1 MVEEAILAD
10 FAFKDVAAEDLSVRV
25 VFVPVPDLA
34 VDGLA
39 ALFVLRCCCCELTL
53 IPAFGFEVEEL
64 ALFDALLVVAAF
76 LEQDLPAPT

>member
-39 ALFVLRCCCCELTL
+39 ALFVLRCW
-53 IPAFGFEVEEL
+53 FEVEEL